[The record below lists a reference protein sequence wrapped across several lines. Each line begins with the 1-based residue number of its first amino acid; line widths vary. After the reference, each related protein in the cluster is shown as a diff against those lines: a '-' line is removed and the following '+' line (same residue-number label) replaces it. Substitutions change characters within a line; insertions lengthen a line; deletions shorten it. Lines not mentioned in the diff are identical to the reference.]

1 MSRWRGRKSHDK
13 PGSSGGGGGVSTSD
27 PRLSDARTPTA
38 HASTHAPAAS
48 DDLTSALSATAP
60 PVALG
65 TAAAGTGTGFERQGH
80 VHPTTGL
87 ATSTHAATHQPGGT
101 DPTLLYV
108 APASNQVATA
118 SSTVLANDTGMVLAL
133 AASSTYMLDALIVYD
148 GPATGDFK
156 IQFNGPT
163 GATADLHVSA
173 YNASLGV
180 THPVIAIATS
190 LIVGAAAVGT
200 KVGARVT
207 GRVVVSTTA
216 GNLQMQIAQ
225 GTADAGVTT
234 RHTGSF
240 IALRKVA

>member
-13 PGSSGGGGGVSTSD
+13 PGSGGGGVATND
-27 PRLSDARTPTA
+27 PRLSDSRTPTA
-38 HASTHAPAAS
+38 HAP
-48 DDLTSALSATAP
+48 
-60 PVALG
+60 
-65 TAAAGTGTGFERQGH
+65 
-80 VHPTTGL
+80 
-87 ATSTHAATHQPGGT
+87 THQPGGT
-101 DPTLLYV
+101 DPTLLFV

-118 SSTVLANDTGMVLAL
+118 STTVLANDTGMVLAL

-173 YNASLGV
+173 YNAALGV

-200 KVGARVT
+200 KAGARVT